1 MSTTTVGTIDVIA
14 KIDTSQYKMGEKEIE
29 KSNKQ
34 IENSA
39 ENTSKKSNNAFNTMA
54 EVGMAAVASAAVLA
68 GAAII
73 KNLGGAIRRVDT
85 LNNSTR
91 TFDNMGFDARETAK
105 AMSAL
110 EKSITGLPTPLDS
123 AVRGMTGLAATY
135 GDVSMG
141 QKVFTALNNAI
152 LGFGGSASMVDNAI
166 MQLSQLPMDGPLDAQ
181 TWNSLRNSGLTP
193 VLVAMSKDMGLSV
206 NEMKKKFGEGELTVK
221 DFTDALIKM
230 NTDGGGGMKSLESIS
245 KDATGGIATGWA
257 NMQTAITRGVAKMI
271 EGVGSERI
279 TMAFTRVG
287 SAFES
292 ALKSSVGVINT
303 MIPIVSMLANFI
315 DKNQNVLIALT
326 AALIAG
332 TVAFK
337 AYTTA
342 IVVGT
347 AIQKAYTATTVLL
360 SSMMALQ
367 AQGLGTLRAAWFL
380 LNTVMLANPVGL
392 VIAGVTALIAG
403 LAALSWTTSRE
414 TAEERA
420 LNDQRRQSITTTQN
434 LKQAED
440 ELSGARRTEEGAAL
454 AVERATR
461 TLNEAIGRYGKDSL
475 EAREAALQLKNAQQ
489 DLEGAQGNVKVAT
502 DKVTEAM
509 QAQSKEL
516 DLLDQKI
523 KNFDGKS
530 FSYTIKGYEHIVQ
543 RRSDGKGVEI
553 LPTFSTGG
561 FTGRGGK
568 YDPAGIVH
576 KGEYVL
582 PKELVDQNTGQ
593 PKSLGS
599 SSSIVQNN
607 NIYNEVD
614 MDRAMRD
621 LAWRIAY

>member
-230 NTDGGGGMKSLESIS
+230 NTDG
-245 KDATGGIATGWA
+245 
-257 NMQTAITRGVAKMI
+257 
-271 EGVGSERI
+271 
-279 TMAFTRVG
+279 
-287 SAFES
+287 
-292 ALKSSVGVINT
+292 
-303 MIPIVSMLANFI
+303 VS
-315 DKNQNVLIALT
+315 
-326 AALIAG
+326 
-332 TVAFK
+332 
-337 AYTTA
+337 
-342 IVVGT
+342 
-347 AIQKAYTATTVLL
+347 
-360 SSMMALQ
+360 
-367 AQGLGTLRAAWFL
+367 
-380 LNTVMLANPVGL
+380 
-392 VIAGVTALIAG
+392 
-403 LAALSWTTSRE
+403 
-414 TAEERA
+414 
-420 LNDQRRQSITTTQN
+420 
-434 LKQAED
+434 
-440 ELSGARRTEEGAAL
+440 
-454 AVERATR
+454 
-461 TLNEAIGRYGKDSL
+461 
-475 EAREAALQLKNAQQ
+475 
-489 DLEGAQGNVKVAT
+489 
-502 DKVTEAM
+502 
-509 QAQSKEL
+509 
-516 DLLDQKI
+516 
-523 KNFDGKS
+523 
-530 FSYTIKGYEHIVQ
+530 
-543 RRSDGKGVEI
+543 
-553 LPTFSTGG
+553 
-561 FTGRGGK
+561 
-568 YDPAGIVH
+568 
-576 KGEYVL
+576 
-582 PKELVDQNTGQ
+582 
-593 PKSLGS
+593 
-599 SSSIVQNN
+599 
-607 NIYNEVD
+607 
-614 MDRAMRD
+614 
-621 LAWRIAY
+621 